1 MYVVEVGVDTSFG
14 WKRHLRWDGCAAGG
28 QEANLVA
35 ATTQKI
41 QTCIF
46 VPKLTAKGKV
56 TYKEDGGA

>member
-1 MYVVEVGVDTSFG
+1 MGTSIGGVRNGTFG
-14 WKRHLRWDGCAAGG
+14 RDGCAGG